1 MEKDGLWGERAGKRL
16 IQNIGKKRNSGLWWL
31 MSKQACSIVVER
43 DEDWEVYKRN
53 WNVVSP
59 KLKRVFGTSTCKA
72 QNSQA

>member
-1 MEKDGLWGERAGKRL
+1 
-16 IQNIGKKRNSGLWWL
+16 
-31 MSKQACSIVVER
+31 MSNQACSIVIER
-43 DEDWEVYKRN
+43 EEDWEVYKGN